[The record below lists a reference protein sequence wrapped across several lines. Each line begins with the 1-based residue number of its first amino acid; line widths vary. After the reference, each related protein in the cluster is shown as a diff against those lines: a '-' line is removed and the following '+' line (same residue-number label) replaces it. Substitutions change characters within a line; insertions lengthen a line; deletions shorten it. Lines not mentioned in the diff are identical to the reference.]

1 MSKSA
6 TKGPNSCYISQGQH
20 AVGFAQGDVISTIL
34 GSCVATCLWDPIA
47 RIGGMNHFLLPDGSS
62 EDGTVTRFGA
72 NSMEMLINAMIRQ
85 GGDRRNFRAKVFGG
99 ANLRAGLTDAG
110 QQNAEFVIDYLTR
123 ENIPCDGQSL
133 GGTHARRV
141 EFLAEEGRARQKLVA
156 DQAVKE
162 TKRVVAPVED
172 ESGLELF

>member
-1 MSKSA
+1 MSNSSK
-6 TKGPNSCYISQGQH
+6 KGPNSCYISQGQH
-20 AVGFAQGDVISTIL
+20 AVGFAQADVISTIL

-62 EDGTVTRFGA
+62 GEGQATRFGA

-110 QQNAEFVIDYLTR
+110 QQNAKFVIDYLCR
-123 ENIPCDGQSL
+123 EKIPCDGQSL

-141 EFLAEEGRARQKLVA
+141 EFWAEEGRARQKLVE
-156 DQAVKE
+156 DHAVKE
-162 TKRVVAPVED
+162 AKVVVVSEED
-172 ESGLELF
+172 TSSLELF